1 ILSPAVA
8 QHRIYLALQDP
19 GLRRSSDPEARHQR
33 TLAASSASQFIA
45 EPGILP
51 GLGGG
56 LVGEQGDVA
65 DTAVDLL
72 GYGALLLGG
81 AGDLL
86 AHGTYAGDGLADPV
100 QRLVGL
106 NDMGHAPIGLVLAG
120 AHGVPGASGGLLQV
134 VDHAVDLF
142 GGVGG
147 TLGQRPALS
156 GQYRKAAALFAG
168 SGGRDGRI
176 ESQQVGRLGDARDH
190 VAHGA
195 YLLGITGQ
203 AGGRRGG

>member
-1 ILSPAVA
+1 MAPTIPHMCRVLLWDARPAFYHRPLAVTDFILYGLVQTACLGSDSEACHQFALAVGGA
-8 QHRIYLALQDP
+8 
-19 GLRRSSDPEARHQR
+19 G
-33 TLAASSASQFIA
+33 QFVA

-120 AHGVPGASGGLLQV
+120 AHGVQGASGGLLQI
-134 VDHAVDLF
+134 VDQSVNLF

-147 TLGQRPALS
+147 TLGQD
-156 GQYRKAAALFAG
+156 RK
-168 SGGRDGRI
+168 
-176 ESQQVGRLGDARDH
+176 
-190 VAHGA
+190 
-195 YLLGITGQ
+195 
-203 AGGRRGG
+203 